1 VNVKTLV
8 PLVLSCLI
16 AASHCDAQTVYEGAI
31 FLNNYDPNRPIFFF
45 DGAATQFAS
54 YQTLVQVLGRPV
66 GSSNDFQVVSSIGG
80 DATFYTGMGQDAGF
94 FDGGIGVVPSVKQFD
109 PAEVH
114 FRAWRGAATWEQALT
129 NKSAFVGQST
139 IFTNRTGQSAPFPG
153 GVNPA
158 PLLNAPSFTIYPFP
172 EACRLVPFVG
182 PKPLCMDVSAN
193 GQALAFSWADL
204 GTNYVYTLEFK
215 PSLTATNWTPAPG
228 TTWPA
233 RTNQFILPNPPAVPS
248 FYRVR
253 AQALQ

>member
-1 VNVKTLV
+1 M
-8 PLVLSCLI
+8 
-16 AASHCDAQTVYEGAI
+16 
-31 FLNNYDPNRPIFFF
+31 
-45 DGAATQFAS
+45 
-54 YQTLVQVLGRPV
+54 VQVLARPV
-66 GSSNDFQVVSSIGG
+66 GSSAAFQVLAYRADPTRTAFFVGP
-80 DATFYTGMGQDAGF
+80 DLGF
-94 FDGGIGVVPSVKQFD
+94 FDAGYTIVPGVQQYD

-129 NKSAFVGQST
+129 NHSAFVGQST